1 MSPSRRRAIGAVR
14 GFASRPRRRAPSRAP
29 WYGPVAVGRDV
40 PIAPPRLVAVPPR
53 PCPVVRSRRGR
64 ARCPHRAAAPR
75 RGARLSIPSPP
86 PRSVALVLENAKNL
100 CVPIHPAPSLFV
112 FLCDKNT
119 HPLALSRHRRRPW
132 GLPTPWRL
140 ATRRVPPPPRPAPVF
155 GIENHSSV
163 IESLCFPFYRHEI
176 CNMRITILLSVIVPT
191 RNEER
196 NLDACLRCFDKAKEN
211 GWCETIV
218 VDNASA
224 DATPDIARKA
234 GARLFEQAPE
244 RSAQRNRGAQEA
256 NGRFL
261 LFLDADMRV
270 PPETV
275 DELYRRLTEESSA
288 DAWYIPEIRVGSGF
302 WIRVRNFERSFYN
315 ATCIDALRVFRTDVF
330 RSVGGYD
337 VSITGFEDWDLDKR
351 MLAVP
356 FRTSILSNAL
366 LHDEGAFSLRR
377 HLNKKIHY
385 SHWTNRYR
393 EKWGADDPILKKQF
407 GFRYRF
413 FGVFCENGKWKRLL
427 RHPILF
433 SGILFDRFL
442 VGMTWLLNRR

>member
-1 MSPSRRRAIGAVR
+1 MS
-14 GFASRPRRRAPSRAP
+14 
-29 WYGPVAVGRDV
+29 
-40 PIAPPRLVAVPPR
+40 
-53 PCPVVRSRRGR
+53 
-64 ARCPHRAAAPR
+64 
-75 RGARLSIPSPP
+75 
-86 PRSVALVLENAKNL
+86 
-100 CVPIHPAPSLFV
+100 
-112 FLCDKNT
+112 T
-119 HPLALSRHRRRPW
+119 
-132 GLPTPWRL
+132 
-140 ATRRVPPPPRPAPVF
+140 
-155 GIENHSSV
+155 
-163 IESLCFPFYRHEI
+163 
-176 CNMRITILLSVIVPT
+176 TILLSVIVPT

-196 NLDACLRCFDKAKEN
+196 NLNACLRCFDKAKEN

-275 DELYRRLTEESSA
+275 DELYRRLTEESFA

-377 HLNKKIHY
+377 HLDKKIHY

-407 GFRYRF
+407 GFQYRF

>member
-1 MSPSRRRAIGAVR
+1 MS
-14 GFASRPRRRAPSRAP
+14 
-29 WYGPVAVGRDV
+29 
-40 PIAPPRLVAVPPR
+40 
-53 PCPVVRSRRGR
+53 
-64 ARCPHRAAAPR
+64 
-75 RGARLSIPSPP
+75 
-86 PRSVALVLENAKNL
+86 
-100 CVPIHPAPSLFV
+100 
-112 FLCDKNT
+112 T
-119 HPLALSRHRRRPW
+119 
-132 GLPTPWRL
+132 
-140 ATRRVPPPPRPAPVF
+140 
-155 GIENHSSV
+155 
-163 IESLCFPFYRHEI
+163 
-176 CNMRITILLSVIVPT
+176 TILLSVIVPT

-196 NLDACLRCFDKAKEN
+196 NLDACLRCFDEAKEK

-224 DATPDIARKA
+224 DATPEIARKA